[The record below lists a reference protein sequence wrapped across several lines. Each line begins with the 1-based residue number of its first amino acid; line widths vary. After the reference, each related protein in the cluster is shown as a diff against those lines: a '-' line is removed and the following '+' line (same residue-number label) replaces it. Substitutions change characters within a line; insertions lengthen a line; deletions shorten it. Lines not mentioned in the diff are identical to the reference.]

1 MSLGDRRS
9 DVSEH
14 GESAGGRGAHG
25 ISPVP
30 GVTRGAGSGR
40 RFRFGAV
47 AGFARSGQEWAATAR
62 RIEQLGFSTL
72 LCPDGTGTFAPFQA
86 LSAAAAATSTLRLGN
101 YVLAAPLRTP
111 GEVAW
116 ETVSLDVLSGG
127 RFELGLG
134 TGRPGAERDAT
145 RLGQSFG
152 SPGERLSR
160 LEQTLAAVRGRYDAC
175 GEARHDAVRGVQQP
189 RPPVLLAGTGPR
201 MLHLAAREA
210 DTLALA
216 LAPQSTEADVAAK
229 TDQVRAIAGDR
240 FDGLELNLNIALV
253 GDDFPPQAA
262 SWLGAD
268 PAELV
273 RAGSVTVLT
282 GSARQM
288 ADTLLRRRDRTAV
301 SYLSVNAQFAQRFAP
316 VIELLADA

>member
-1 MSLGDRRS
+1 MS
-9 DVSEH
+9 EQ
-14 GESAGGRGAHG
+14 GEGAGGSLAHG
-25 ISPVP
+25 PAPVP
-30 GVTRGAGSGR
+30 GVTRGER

-47 AGFARSGQEWAATAR
+47 AGFARTSEEWAGTAR

-72 LCPDGTGTFAPFQA
+72 LCPDGTRTFAPFQA
-86 LSAAAAATSTLRLGN
+86 LSVAAAVTSTLRLGS

-116 ETVSLDVLSGG
+116 ETVSLDLLSGG

-134 TGRPGAERDAT
+134 TGRPDAERDAT

-160 LEQTLAAVRGRYDAC
+160 LEQTLAAVRDRYDVS
-175 GEARHDAVRGVQQP
+175 GEAKYDAVRGTQQP

-201 MLHLAAREA
+201 MLQLAAREA

-216 LAPQSTEADVAAK
+216 LAPRSTDADLAAK
-229 TDQVRAIAGDR
+229 TDQVRTIAGER
-240 FDGLELNLNIALV
+240 FDQLELNVNIALV
-253 GDDFPPQAA
+253 GDDIPPQAA
-262 SWLGAD
+262 SWFGAD

-273 RAGSVTVLT
+273 RMGSITVLT
-282 GSARQM
+282 GSVRQM

-301 SYLSVNAQFAQRFAP
+301 SYISVNAQFVQQFAP